1 MPFITINITG
11 ITELMGGL
19 NDIMRNSP
27 QTTRNIIDEAMGLF
41 ERTAKSKVHVI
52 TGKTKNSIRGQVVTN
67 KQGIFEARWGAKYE
81 EKRPGTKGAQG
92 PHNFFTQSI
101 NVLNAQLP
109 SIIRRHYDE
118 LIKRSRRV

>member
-1 MPFITINITG
+1 MPFVSIHVTG
-11 ITELMGGL
+11 INEIAGGI
-19 NDIMRNSP
+19 NDIMRNSS
-27 QTTRNIIDEAMGLF
+27 QATRGIIDEAIDLF
-41 ERTAKSKVHVI
+41 ERTAKSKAHVI

-67 KQGIFEARWGAKYE
+67 RQGILEAKFGAKYE
-81 EKRPGTKGAQG
+81 EKRSGTKGAQG